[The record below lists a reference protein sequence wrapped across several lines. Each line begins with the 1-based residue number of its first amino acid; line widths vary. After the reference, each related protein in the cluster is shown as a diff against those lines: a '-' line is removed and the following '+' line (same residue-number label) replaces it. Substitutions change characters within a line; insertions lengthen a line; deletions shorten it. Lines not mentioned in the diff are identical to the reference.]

1 LIWLVEKTIIN
12 SPTLQPESDRP
23 GLRMN
28 FDIRLKEVRKDVHER
43 ESGHINII
51 LF

>member
-1 LIWLVEKTIIN
+1 MVEKIIIN
-12 SPTLQPESDRP
+12 RPTVQPESDWP

-28 FDIRLKEVRKDVHER
+28 FDIRLKEVRKDVHEQER
-43 ESGHINII
+43 GHVNMI